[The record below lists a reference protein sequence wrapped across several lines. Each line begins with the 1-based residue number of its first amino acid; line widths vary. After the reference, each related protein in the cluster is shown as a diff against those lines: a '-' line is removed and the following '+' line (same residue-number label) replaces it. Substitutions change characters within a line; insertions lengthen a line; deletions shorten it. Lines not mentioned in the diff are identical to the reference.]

1 MPQNDRRE
9 RGQNDRVEN
18 IQNDM
23 AQTAFAKLERL
34 KTWFRE
40 KGRVAIAFSGG
51 VDSAL
56 LLKAACD
63 ALGEMTDFSNTNST
77 DTCRVDGAAGIA
89 NTDVANT
96 NPRVLAITA
105 DSRVF
110 PGRERSESIEFCKNL
125 GCRQILFHFEEMDVP
140 GFADNPPDRCYICK
154 KALFTRMKAL
164 TAENGMDILAEGSN
178 MDDLGDYRPGLRAI
192 AELHIESPL
201 REAGLTKAEIR
212 FLSKELGLPTWQKP
226 SFACLASRFVYG
238 ETITEDKLAMVEQGE
253 QLLFS
258 LGFHQ
263 FRVRIHGTLA
273 RIELLPEEMDRLLT
287 PTLRAEIAEK
297 FREFGFSYVTLDLQG
312 YRTGSMNEGMQ
323 EEQRKNKGDIK

>member
-1 MPQNDRRE
+1 MPKIDEKINRQ
-9 RGQNDRVEN
+9 Q
-18 IQNDM
+18 DM
-23 AQTAFAKLERL
+23 AQEAFEKLERL
-34 KTWFRE
+34 KAWIRE
-40 KGRVAIAFSGG
+40 KGKIAIAFSGG

-63 ALGEMTDFSNTNST
+63 ALQGEESSGDTDNA
-77 DTCRVDGAAGIA
+77 DAAE
-89 NTDVANT
+89 NK
-96 NPRVLAITA
+96 VLAITA

-110 PGRERSESIEFCKNL
+110 PGRERSESIEFCQSL
-125 GCRQILFHFEEMDVP
+125 GCRQILFRFDEMAVP

-154 KALFTRMKAL
+154 TALFTRMKAIA
-164 TAENGMDILAEGSN
+164 AENGMDVLAEGSN

-192 AELHIESPL
+192 EELHIASPL

-212 FLSKELGLPTWQKP
+212 FLSREQGLPTWQKP

-253 QLLFS
+253 HLLFS

-287 PTLRAEIAEK
+287 PKLRAEIAEK
-297 FREFGFSYVTLDLQG
+297 FRSFGFSYVTLDLQG
-312 YRTGSMNEGMQ
+312 YRTGSMNEGLQ
-323 EEQRKNKGDIK
+323 V

>member
-1 MPQNDRRE
+1 MPQNDRI
-9 RGQNDRVEN
+9 EN
-18 IQNDM
+18 GQNDM
-23 AQTAFAKLERL
+23 ARAAFEKLDKL
-34 KTWFRE
+34 KAWMRE

-63 ALGEMTDFSNTNST
+63 ALQGEEGHGSADNAESNTESENCVGKGNSGNVSLAE
-77 DTCRVDGAAGIA
+77 DVDAVR
-89 NTDVANT
+89 DK
-96 NPRVLAITA
+96 VLAITA

-110 PGRERSESIEFCKNL
+110 PGRERTEAEEFCQSL
-125 GCRQILFHFEEMDVP
+125 GCRQIIFRFEEMAVP

-154 KALFTRMKAL
+154 TALFTRMKEIA
-164 TAENGMDILAEGSN
+164 AENGMDVLAEGSN

-192 AELHIESPL
+192 GELHIASPL

-238 ETITEDKLAMVEQGE
+238 ETITEDKLAMVEKGE

-273 RIELLPEEMDRLLT
+273 RIELLPEEMERLLT
-287 PTLRAEIAEK
+287 PELRAGIAEK
-297 FREFGFSYVTLDLQG
+297 FRGFGFSYVTLDLQG
-312 YRTGSMNEGMQ
+312 YRTGSMNEGL
-323 EEQRKNKGDIK
+323 KV

>member
-1 MPQNDRRE
+1 MPKIDEKINRQK
-9 RGQNDRVEN
+9 
-18 IQNDM
+18 DM
-23 AQTAFAKLERL
+23 AQEAFEKLKRL
-34 KTWFRE
+34 KAWIRE
-40 KGRVAIAFSGG
+40 KGKIAIAFSGG

-63 ALGEMTDFSNTNST
+63 ALQGEESSGDTDNA
-77 DTCRVDGAAGIA
+77 DAAE
-89 NTDVANT
+89 NK
-96 NPRVLAITA
+96 VLAITA

-110 PGRERSESIEFCKNL
+110 PGRERSESIEFCQSL
-125 GCRQILFHFEEMDVP
+125 GCRQILFRFDEMAVP

-154 KALFTRMKAL
+154 TALFTRMKAIA
-164 TAENGMDILAEGSN
+164 AENGMEVLAEGSN

-192 AELHIESPL
+192 AELHIASPL

-212 FLSKELGLPTWQKP
+212 FLSRELGLPTWQKP

-287 PTLRAEIAEK
+287 PKLRAEIAKK
-297 FREFGFSYVTLDLQG
+297 FRSFGFSYVTLDLQG
-312 YRTGSMNEGMQ
+312 YRTGSMNEGL
-323 EEQRKNKGDIK
+323 KK

>member
-1 MPQNDRRE
+1 MPKIDEKINRQ
-9 RGQNDRVEN
+9 Q
-18 IQNDM
+18 DM
-23 AQTAFAKLERL
+23 AQEAFEKLERL
-34 KTWFRE
+34 KAWIRE
-40 KGRVAIAFSGG
+40 KGRIAIAFSGG

-63 ALGEMTDFSNTNST
+63 ALQGEESSGDTDNA
-77 DTCRVDGAAGIA
+77 DAAE
-89 NTDVANT
+89 NK
-96 NPRVLAITA
+96 VLAITA

-110 PGRERSESIEFCKNL
+110 PGRERSESIEFCQSLN
-125 GCRQILFHFEEMDVP
+125 CRQILFRFDEMAVP

-154 KALFTRMKAL
+154 TALFTRMKAIA
-164 TAENGMDILAEGSN
+164 AENGMEVLAEGSN

-192 AELHIESPL
+192 EELHIASPL

-212 FLSKELGLPTWQKP
+212 FLSRELGLPTWQKP

-273 RIELLPEEMDRLLT
+273 RIELLPEELDRLLT
-287 PTLRAEIAEK
+287 PELRAEIAEK
-297 FREFGFSYVTLDLQG
+297 FRSFGFSYVTLDLQG
-312 YRTGSMNEGMQ
+312 YRTGSMNEGL
-323 EEQRKNKGDIK
+323 KK

>member
-1 MPQNDRRE
+1 MPKIDEKINRQ
-9 RGQNDRVEN
+9 Q
-18 IQNDM
+18 DM
-23 AQTAFAKLERL
+23 AQEAFEKLERL
-34 KTWFRE
+34 KAWIRE
-40 KGRVAIAFSGG
+40 KGKIAIAFSGG

-63 ALGEMTDFSNTNST
+63 ALQGEESPGDTDNA
-77 DTCRVDGAAGIA
+77 DAAE
-89 NTDVANT
+89 NK
-96 NPRVLAITA
+96 VLAITA

-110 PGRERSESIEFCKNL
+110 PGRERSESIEFCQSL
-125 GCRQILFHFEEMDVP
+125 GCRQILFRFDEMAVP

-164 TAENGMDILAEGSN
+164 AAENGMNVLAEGSN

-287 PTLRAEIAEK
+287 PALRAEIAEK

>member
-1 MPQNDRRE
+1 MPKIDEKINRQ
-9 RGQNDRVEN
+9 Q
-18 IQNDM
+18 DM
-23 AQTAFAKLERL
+23 VQEAFEKLERL
-34 KTWFRE
+34 KAWIRE
-40 KGRVAIAFSGG
+40 KGKIAIAFSGG

-63 ALGEMTDFSNTNST
+63 ALQREESHGGTD
-77 DTCRVDGAAGIA
+77 
-89 NTDVANT
+89 NTDAAENK
-96 NPRVLAITA
+96 VLAITA

-110 PGRERSESIEFCKNL
+110 PGRERSESIEFCKSLN
-125 GCRQILFHFEEMDVP
+125 CRQILFRFDEMAVP

-154 KALFTRMKAL
+154 TALFTRMKAIA
-164 TAENGMDILAEGSN
+164 AENGMEVLAEGSN

-192 AELHIESPL
+192 AELHIASPL

-212 FLSKELGLPTWQKP
+212 FLSRELGLPTWQKP

-273 RIELLPEEMDRLLT
+273 RIELLPEELDRLLT
-287 PTLRAEIAEK
+287 PELRAEIAEK
-297 FREFGFSYVTLDLQG
+297 FRSFGFSYVTLDLQG
-312 YRTGSMNEGMQ
+312 YRTGSMNEGLQ
-323 EEQRKNKGDIK
+323 V

>member
-1 MPQNDRRE
+1 MPKIDEKINRQ
-9 RGQNDRVEN
+9 Q
-18 IQNDM
+18 DM
-23 AQTAFAKLERL
+23 AQEAFEKLERL
-34 KTWFRE
+34 KAWIRE
-40 KGRVAIAFSGG
+40 KGKIAIAFSGG

-63 ALGEMTDFSNTNST
+63 ALQGEESHEGTDNA
-77 DTCRVDGAAGIA
+77 DAAE
-89 NTDVANT
+89 NK
-96 NPRVLAITA
+96 VLAITA

-110 PGRERSESIEFCKNL
+110 PGRERSESIEFCKSLN
-125 GCRQILFHFEEMDVP
+125 CRQILFRFDEMAVP

-154 KALFTRMKAL
+154 TALFTRMKAIA
-164 TAENGMDILAEGSN
+164 AENGMEVLAEGSN

-192 AELHIESPL
+192 EELRIASPL

-212 FLSKELGLPTWQKP
+212 FLSRELGLPTWQKP

-238 ETITEDKLAMVEQGE
+238 ENITEDKLTMVEQGE

-287 PTLRAEIAEK
+287 PELRAEIAEK
-297 FREFGFSYVTLDLQG
+297 FRGFGFSYVTLDLQG
-312 YRTGSMNEGMQ
+312 YRTGSMNEGL
-323 EEQRKNKGDIK
+323 RV

>member
-1 MPQNDRRE
+1 MPKIDEKINRQ
-9 RGQNDRVEN
+9 Q
-18 IQNDM
+18 DM
-23 AQTAFAKLERL
+23 AQEAFEKLERL
-34 KTWFRE
+34 KAWIRE
-40 KGRVAIAFSGG
+40 KGKIAIAFSGG

-63 ALGEMTDFSNTNST
+63 ALQGVESHGGTDNA
-77 DTCRVDGAAGIA
+77 DAAE
-89 NTDVANT
+89 NK
-96 NPRVLAITA
+96 VLAITA

-110 PGRERSESIEFCKNL
+110 PGRERSESIEFCQSL
-125 GCRQILFHFEEMDVP
+125 GCRQILFRFDEMAVP
-140 GFADNPPDRCYICK
+140 CFADNPPDRCYICK
-154 KALFTRMKAL
+154 TALFTRMKAIA
-164 TAENGMDILAEGSN
+164 AENGMDVLAEGSN

-192 AELHIESPL
+192 EELHIASPL
-201 REAGLTKAEIR
+201 REAGLIKAEIR
-212 FLSKELGLPTWQKP
+212 FLSRELGLPTWQKP

-287 PTLRAEIAEK
+287 PKLRAEIAEK
-297 FREFGFSYVTLDLQG
+297 FRSFGFSYVTLDLQG
-312 YRTGSMNEGMQ
+312 YRTGSMNEGL
-323 EEQRKNKGDIK
+323 KK

>member
-1 MPQNDRRE
+1 MPKIDEKINRQ
-9 RGQNDRVEN
+9 Q
-18 IQNDM
+18 DM
-23 AQTAFAKLERL
+23 AQEAFEKLERL
-34 KTWFRE
+34 KAWIRE
-40 KGRVAIAFSGG
+40 KGKIAIAFSGG

-63 ALGEMTDFSNTNST
+63 ALQGEESSGDTDNA
-77 DTCRVDGAAGIA
+77 DAAE
-89 NTDVANT
+89 NK
-96 NPRVLAITA
+96 VLAITA

-110 PGRERSESIEFCKNL
+110 PGRERSESIEFCQSLN
-125 GCRQILFHFEEMDVP
+125 CRQILFRFDEMAVP

-154 KALFTRMKAL
+154 TALFTRMKAIA
-164 TAENGMDILAEGSN
+164 AENGMEVLAEGSN

-192 AELHIESPL
+192 EELHIASPL

-212 FLSKELGLPTWQKP
+212 FLSRELGLPTWQKP

-273 RIELLPEEMDRLLT
+273 RIELLPEELDRLLT
-287 PTLRAEIAEK
+287 PELRAEIAEK
-297 FREFGFSYVTLDLQG
+297 FRSFGFSYVTLDLQG
-312 YRTGSMNEGMQ
+312 YRTGSMNEGLQ
-323 EEQRKNKGDIK
+323 V

>member
-1 MPQNDRRE
+1 MPKIDEKINRQ
-9 RGQNDRVEN
+9 Q
-18 IQNDM
+18 DM
-23 AQTAFAKLERL
+23 AQEAFEKLERL
-34 KTWFRE
+34 KAWIRE
-40 KGRVAIAFSGG
+40 KGKIAIAFSGG

-63 ALGEMTDFSNTNST
+63 ALQGEESPGDTDNA
-77 DTCRVDGAAGIA
+77 DAAE
-89 NTDVANT
+89 NK
-96 NPRVLAITA
+96 VLAITA

-110 PGRERSESIEFCKNL
+110 PGRERSESIEFCQSLN
-125 GCRQILFHFEEMDVP
+125 CRQILFRFDEMAVP

-154 KALFTRMKAL
+154 TALFTRMKAIA
-164 TAENGMDILAEGSN
+164 AENGMEVLAEGSN

-192 AELHIESPL
+192 EELHIASPL

-212 FLSKELGLPTWQKP
+212 FLSRELGLPTWQKP

-273 RIELLPEEMDRLLT
+273 RIELLPEELDRLLT
-287 PTLRAEIAEK
+287 PELRAEIAEK
-297 FREFGFSYVTLDLQG
+297 FRSFGFSYVTLDLQG
-312 YRTGSMNEGMQ
+312 YRTGSMNEGL
-323 EEQRKNKGDIK
+323 KK

>member
-1 MPQNDRRE
+1 MPKIDEKINRQ
-9 RGQNDRVEN
+9 Q
-18 IQNDM
+18 DM
-23 AQTAFAKLERL
+23 AQEAFEKLERL
-34 KTWFRE
+34 KAWIRE
-40 KGRVAIAFSGG
+40 KGKIAIAFSGG

-63 ALGEMTDFSNTNST
+63 ALQGVESHGGTDNA
-77 DTCRVDGAAGIA
+77 DAAE
-89 NTDVANT
+89 NK
-96 NPRVLAITA
+96 VLAITA

-110 PGRERSESIEFCKNL
+110 PGRERSESIEFCKSLN
-125 GCRQILFHFEEMDVP
+125 CRQILFRFDEMAVP

-154 KALFTRMKAL
+154 TALFTRMKAIA
-164 TAENGMDILAEGSN
+164 AENGMEVLAEGSN

-192 AELHIESPL
+192 EELRIASPL

-212 FLSKELGLPTWQKP
+212 FLSRELGLPTWQKP

-238 ETITEDKLAMVEQGE
+238 EPITEDKPAMVEQGE

-273 RIELLPEEMDRLLT
+273 RIELLPEELDRLLT
-287 PTLRAEIAEK
+287 PELRAEIAKK
-297 FREFGFSYVTLDLQG
+297 FRSFGFSYVTLDLQG
-312 YRTGSMNEGMQ
+312 YRTGSMNEGL
-323 EEQRKNKGDIK
+323 KK

>member
-1 MPQNDRRE
+1 MPKIDEKINRQ
-9 RGQNDRVEN
+9 Q
-18 IQNDM
+18 DM
-23 AQTAFAKLERL
+23 AQEAFEKLERL
-34 KTWFRE
+34 KAWIRE
-40 KGRVAIAFSGG
+40 KGKIAIAFSGG

-63 ALGEMTDFSNTNST
+63 ALQGVESHGGTDNS
-77 DTCRVDGAAGIA
+77 DAAE
-89 NTDVANT
+89 NK
-96 NPRVLAITA
+96 VLAITA

-110 PGRERSESIEFCKNL
+110 PGRERSESIEFCKSLN
-125 GCRQILFHFEEMDVP
+125 CRQILFRFDEMAVP

-154 KALFTRMKAL
+154 TALFTRMKAIA
-164 TAENGMDILAEGSN
+164 AENGMEVLAEGSN

-192 AELHIESPL
+192 EELHIASPL

-212 FLSKELGLPTWQKP
+212 FLSRELGLPTWQKP

-273 RIELLPEEMDRLLT
+273 RIELLPEELDRLLT
-287 PTLRAEIAEK
+287 PELRAEIAKK
-297 FREFGFSYVTLDLQG
+297 FRSFGFSYVTLDLQG
-312 YRTGSMNEGMQ
+312 YRTGSMNEGLQ
-323 EEQRKNKGDIK
+323 V